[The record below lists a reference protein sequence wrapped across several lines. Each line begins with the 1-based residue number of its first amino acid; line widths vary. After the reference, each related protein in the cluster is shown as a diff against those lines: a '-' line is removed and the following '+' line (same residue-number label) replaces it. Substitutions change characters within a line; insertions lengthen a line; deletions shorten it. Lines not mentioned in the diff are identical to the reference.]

1 MRIGHE
7 YFSEIIDNLKRNRL
21 RTFLTGFAVAW
32 GIIFL
37 VILLSIGV
45 GLNRG
50 ISKSANAGDTEPN
63 YGIYFGVWMTNLP
76 YQGYPAGRFLYIDK
90 SQFAQ
95 LQEMVPAIEDIA
107 PRLRSWNKITYASQ
121 VTEGSVKGI
130 GANYFGHF
138 ETRVK
143 MLAGRGINGNDVYN
157 KEKTLLISS
166 SDALKLFGTDRYEEA
181 VGKSVSVDN
190 VSFTVVGV
198 YEAQQNQSA
207 SYMPSSTFTM
217 IQSNDQRID
226 GGYIYAPTIRS
237 KKDFEAFNKEL
248 LKALSSILSFS
259 PDDENALWGYSNYVN
274 NEQYN
279 KVVNYFYLFLW
290 IVGLSTLLIG
300 IVGVSNIMLVTVRE
314 RYKEIGIR
322 KALGAKPRDILA
334 MIMVESLLITAVAG
348 AIGLV
353 IAVGFVALGD
363 YLVTAY
369 HIGEMSIMGETI
381 HLFDTP
387 VLSPQMALGILV
399 VMIIAGIVA
408 GYTPAR
414 RAIRISAIEAMRD

>member
-76 YQGYPAGRFLYIDK
+76 YQGYPAGRFLYLNE
-90 SQFAQ
+90 SQLAQ

-107 PRLRSWNKITYASQ
+107 PLRSSWNKITYAAQ
-121 VTEGSVKGI
+121 VSEGWVKGI
-130 GANYFGHF
+130 GANFFGYFD
-138 ETRVK
+138 TRIK

-166 SDALKLFGTDRYEEA
+166 EHALKLFGTVQYCEA
-181 VGKSVSVDN
+181 IGKVVSVDN

-198 YEAQQNQSA
+198 YEASQNQSE
-207 SYMPSSTFTM
+207 SYMPSSTFAT
-217 IQSNDQRID
+217 IYPNDLRISNA
-226 GGYIYAPTIRS
+226 YIYAPTIRS
-237 KKDFEAFNKEL
+237 KKDFEAFDKEL

-259 PDDENALWGYSNYVN
+259 PDDENALWSYSNYVN

-334 MIMVESLLITAVAG
+334 MIMVESLLITAVSG

-353 IAVGFVALGD
+353 IAVGLVALGD

-369 HIGEMSIMGETI
+369 HIGEISIMGETI

>member
-50 ISKSANAGDTEPN
+50 ISKGAMGSDMTPN
-63 YGIYFGVWMTNLP
+63 SGVRFGLWMTNLP
-76 YQGYPAGRFLYIDK
+76 YQGYPAGRFLYLAE
-90 SQFAQ
+90 SQIAQ
-95 LQEMVPAIEDIA
+95 LQEMVPAIEDIT
-107 PRLRSWNKITYASQ
+107 PNLRSWNKITYAAQ
-121 VTEGSVKGI
+121 VTEGAVKGI
-130 GANYFGHF
+130 GANFFGHF
-138 ETRVK
+138 DSRVK

-166 SDALKLFGTDRYEEA
+166 SDALKLFGTDQYGETL
-181 VGKSVSVDN
+181 GKIVSVDN

-198 YEAQQNQSA
+198 YEAQQNQSE
-207 SYMPSSTFTM
+207 SYIPNSTFTM
-217 IQSNDQRID
+217 IHPNDQRID

-237 KKDFEAFNKEL
+237 KKDFEAFDKEL

-259 PDDENALWGYSNYVN
+259 PDDDQALWSYSNYVN
-274 NEQYN
+274 NERYN

-300 IVGVSNIMLVTVRE
+300 IVGVSTLMLVTVRE
-314 RYKEIGIR
+314 RSKEIGIR

-369 HIGEMSIMGETI
+369 GIGEFSVMGQTI

>member
-76 YQGYPAGRFLYIDK
+76 YQGYPAGRWLFLAE

-95 LQEMVPAIEDIA
+95 LQEMVPAIEDIT
-107 PRLRSWNKITYASQ
+107 PRFRSWNKITYASQ

-143 MLAGRGINGNDVYN
+143 MLAGRSINGNDVYN
-157 KEKTLLISS
+157 REKTLLISS
-166 SDALKLFGTDRYEEA
+166 SDALKLFGTDQYGEA
-181 VGKSVSVDN
+181 LGKIVSVNN

-217 IQSNDQRID
+217 IDSNDQRID

-237 KKDFEAFNKEL
+237 KKDFEAFDKEL

-259 PDDENALWGYSNYVN
+259 PDDDQAMYSYSNYVN

-300 IVGVSNIMLVTVRE
+300 IVGVSNIMLVLVKE
-314 RYKEIGIR
+314 RTQEIGIR
-322 KALGAKPRDILA
+322 RALGAPPTAIISQILSESFILTFIA
-334 MIMVESLLITAVAG
+334 GVVGLTAAVGVLSVADSIYYQAVTVAQEGAEISWQISFGTGMLALFILVAGSLLAGVIPAYRALSIKAV
-348 AIGLV
+348 
-353 IAVGFVALGD
+353 D
-363 YLVTAY
+363 
-369 HIGEMSIMGETI
+369 
-381 HLFDTP
+381 
-387 VLSPQMALGILV
+387 
-399 VMIIAGIVA
+399 
-408 GYTPAR
+408 
-414 RAIRISAIEAMRD
+414 AIREE

>member
-50 ISKSANAGDTEPN
+50 ISKGAMGSDMTPN
-63 YGIYFGVWMTNLP
+63 SGVRFGLWMTSIP
-76 YQGYPAGRFLYIDK
+76 YQGYQAGRPLYLAK
-90 SQFAQ
+90 PQLAQ
-95 LQEMVPAIEDIA
+95 LQQMVPAIEDIA
-107 PRLRSWNKITYASQ
+107 PAYQNWSKITYEAKVSDGW
-121 VTEGSVKGI
+121 TLGI
-130 GANYFGHF
+130 SANHFGHF
-138 ETRVK
+138 DSRVK
-143 MLAGRGINGNDVYN
+143 ILAGRSISGYDTYN
-157 KEKTLLISS
+157 REKVILLSS
-166 SDALKLFGTDRYEEA
+166 AKALHLFGSESYVDAL
-181 VGKSVSVDN
+181 GKKVSLDDI
-190 VSFTVVGV
+190 SFTIIGV
-198 YEAQQNQSA
+198 YEDVKENSG
-207 SYMPSSTFTM
+207 SFIPSTTFEALYPAAHT
-217 IQSNDQRID
+217 ID
-226 GGYIYAPTIRS
+226 RVYAYVPSIRS
-237 KKDFEAFNKEL
+237 DKDYKAFEQKL
-248 LKALSSILSFS
+248 RQALGSMLTFS
-259 PDDENALWGYSNYVN
+259 PDDESAMWGFSNYAN

-369 HIGEMSIMGETI
+369 HIGEFSVMGETI

>member
-63 YGIYFGVWMTNLP
+63 YGIYFGLWMTNLP
-76 YQGYPAGRFLYIDK
+76 YQGYPAGRFLYLDE
-90 SQFAQ
+90 SQLAQ
-95 LQEMVPAIEDIA
+95 LKEMIPAIEDIA
-107 PRLRSWNKITYASQ
+107 PLRSSWNKITYAAQ
-121 VTEGSVKGI
+121 VSEGWVKGI
-130 GANYFGHF
+130 GANFFGYFD
-138 ETRVK
+138 TRIK

-166 SDALKLFGTDRYEEA
+166 DHALKLFGTVQYREA
-181 VGKSVSVDN
+181 IGKVVSVDN

-198 YEAQQNQSA
+198 YEASQNQSE
-207 SYMPSSTFTM
+207 SYMPSSTFAT
-217 IQSNDQRID
+217 IHPNDLRISNA
-226 GGYIYAPTIRS
+226 YIYAPTIRS
-237 KKDFEAFNKEL
+237 KKDFEAFDKEL

-259 PDDENALWGYSNYVN
+259 PDDENALWSYSNYVN

-353 IAVGFVALGD
+353 IAVGLVALGD

-369 HIGEMSIMGETI
+369 HIGEISIMGETI

-387 VLSPQMALGILV
+387 ILSPQMALGILV

>member
-50 ISKSANAGDTEPN
+50 ISKGAMGSDMTPN
-63 YGIYFGVWMTNLP
+63 SGVRFGLWMTNLP
-76 YQGYPAGRFLYIDK
+76 YQGYPAGRFLYLAE
-90 SQFAQ
+90 SQIAQ
-95 LQEMVPAIEDIA
+95 LQEMVPAIEDIT
-107 PRLRSWNKITYASQ
+107 PNLRSWNKITYAAQ
-121 VTEGSVKGI
+121 VTEGAVKGI
-130 GANYFGHF
+130 GANFFGHF
-138 ETRVK
+138 DSRVK

-166 SDALKLFGTDRYEEA
+166 SDALKLCGTDQYGETL
-181 VGKSVSVDN
+181 GKIVSVDN

-198 YEAQQNQSA
+198 YEAQQNQSE
-207 SYMPSSTFTM
+207 SYIPNSTFTM

-237 KKDFEAFNKEL
+237 KKDFEAFDKEL

-259 PDDENALWGYSNYVN
+259 PDDDQALWSYSNYVN
-274 NEQYN
+274 NERYN

-369 HIGEMSIMGETI
+369 GIGEFSVMGQTI